1 MFWNRKNN
9 TKNNQNIF
17 KEIIDSLKNA
27 KEKDENLSILFLTES
42 DDSGNSIIMG
52 STDGIYNILNECC
65 KKDPLFFNV
74 LKKVVA
80 SNSSVED
87 FLPENI
93 KKAISNMEK
102 EGSKSQVVDLPDGSK
117 GLMVDKS
124 DIDSLSEK
132 DIDDIVDNLLDGINK
147 ANGNRSKE

>member
-1 MFWNRKNN
+1 MNAINNLDKIIYFILEYNYKYQFENINKNKIQLELIVISPYLRIELINHDNRLSVVNVTNFDCDNCKN
-9 TKNNQNIF
+9 QIAG
-17 KEIIDSLKNA
+17 IDC
-27 KEKDENLSILFLTES
+27 LT
-42 DDSGNSIIMG
+42 
-52 STDGIYNILNECC
+52 
-65 KKDPLFFNV
+65 
-74 LKKVVA
+74 
-80 SNSSVED
+80 SS

>member
-52 STDGIYNILNECC
+52 SANGIYNILNECC
-65 KKDPLFFNV
+65 KKDPSFFNV

-124 DIDSLSEK
+124 DIDNLSEK
-132 DIDDIVDNLLDGINK
+132 DIDDIVDNLLDGIK
-147 ANGNRSKE
+147 KSNGNRSKE